1 MPRKDKPKPDPAV
14 IKARQLKW
22 LHARRLR
29 ESMTAEQIEEE
40 RVALEIDVMVSVYVR
55 DLEANDWVISE

>member
-1 MPRKDKPKPDPAV
+1 MARKGKPKPDPAV

-29 ESMTAEQIEEE
+29 ETMSPEQSEEE
-40 RVALEIDVMVSVYVR
+40 REALELDLWLSIYVR
-55 DLEANDWVISE
+55 ELEANDWQVRD